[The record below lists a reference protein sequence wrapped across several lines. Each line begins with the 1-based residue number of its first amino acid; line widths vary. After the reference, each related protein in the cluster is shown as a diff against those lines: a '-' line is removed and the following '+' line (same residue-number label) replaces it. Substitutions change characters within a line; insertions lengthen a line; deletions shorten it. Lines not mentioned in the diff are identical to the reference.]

1 MLFVFLILVEWIC
14 YAETNYN
21 YLLPVRSKRAAFNK
35 NLLPAFETLFGTK
48 SSDGS
53 TSYELFG
60 CSIESSKDRCVW
72 TFEPDQTCT
81 RKLSLGKVFDFLSN
95 KKFDQLES
103 LKRNTFYAGAFAV
116 KKIVLNTCGDNNG
129 DVEFSCGVIEP
140 FDVVND
146 KAKIIN
152 GDLNFKFN
160 YVELKSNFNFKNI
173 EFDISGK
180 IKIASLTVSVEVKK
194 EKESSS
200 STFEIFADKIKVID
214 FSKKIFN
221 FNALSGGDAI
231 VGKRGMFSNMV
242 VNKPTFKIIKNE
254 DGSYVIV
261 LSGEATGI
269 TGFGEINALMVIQKP
284 SDAPIG
290 VAIATTLK
298 NVKPLKIISKIVK
311 KDLDISILNNL
322 ELDTSIEYASKDIVN
337 LDDPKIKEMLSG
349 LSASDS
355 GNFSHGTIISF
366 NFPIDK
372 ILNKNGKLRSI
383 AIKIIIQKE
392 NISIV
397 FPPDIFDDG
406 KDILAALVPNVN
418 TFLRKFFKSNFKIIF
433 KKFDIN
439 IKSKDVEISIA
450 IPEKLSLGNHF
461 LSVENTVFTLK
472 MMKSADPNNRNKK
485 EFSFSLE
492 SQMKLG
498 STSISISAEKKEG
511 NINFKGS
518 IEFLSF
524 SDLLSNFG
532 INGLLK
538 YIPEFSFAIENL
550 NINAEIGDKKTLSIS
565 GKPILFDWKDTQ
577 IEFIKEK
584 TTDKKAS
591 KYFSVNNEKHAAQL
605 TNQSS
610 LAVDTDLYKVDFP
623 QSQKRNLITKRQS
636 ARRSSDDDI
645 TVLVIL
651 MNNINFESFIQKILN
666 KESTNT
672 KWITLDISLVYSNS
686 EISAESLKNKN
697 IFTTKEI
704 QEAVQDLSNGL
715 LFRGKMMLPKSADK
729 CCVNG
734 NNKCDQLCQFAVNKL
749 GASSSLSVNAGYIDK
764 KFFLEAKY
772 NGYLSLGNV
781 IIKSIAIG
789 VKVTNVLQ
797 LYICGELT
805 LKLEKEDLNF
815 KVFITLS
822 SSGEL
827 ELGGKMNSILKNPF
841 GVQKFALGD
850 LAISAKLQL
859 PFAISGF
866 SFSGTAW
873 LGTDEKHI
881 KISIAV
887 GIEINGLDNYFYGS
901 LNELTLGKLSDT
913 FGYNLK
919 NNFPDWI
926 LESGFRNLK
935 IGFTTNKEG
944 KDITLKNEDFH
955 IENGFQLKGIVNILG
970 FEAKLD
976 VEIST
981 KKLLIKCYL
990 SKIDILSGA
999 LKLTRSL
1006 SDINEGPKVLIDISS
1021 DSKQI
1026 VIEGAISILGISQAI
1041 KIDIGKEKMEFTV
1054 SGKLLDIV
1062 EADLS
1067 VVATY
1072 ANENSLEKAS
1082 FQVSSCLSSVDDA
1095 TNEAN
1100 NIFKDAAEKT
1110 EEIVKYTDKEIKK
1123 YSLQYEKLLATK
1135 ELLDNVGKKLFEKMA
1150 ATFNKIEQYQSKIEY
1165 SCTRQC
1171 NKEVGY
1177 FSKNWCSSNCLLDKG
1192 ERSIRVEANKKK
1204 QEVRSMWWGIFER
1217 IKDAVV
1223 DFVEKGAKS
1232 IYNGVMDVI
1241 GKVADTEIFGKKVSD
1256 YVEIGLDLI
1265 EKTGKYIKDKALSAI
1280 NKVVT
1285 IHLICFETSLD
1296 KAFRGKFNFNANVTF
1311 LGSNKVYE
1319 IESSLNFDFLS
1330 NIAKIITDTIY
1341 PGMQYIGSALE
1352 TVREKVAK
1360 TFGRAKKMREEI
1372 LLKEKEIEKLKE
1384 DVDKDIDG
1392 EEVTLN
1398 DDASDDFIT
1407 KNNIKQ
1413 NITIDDIKRQ
1423 IYNEFHIV
1431 SLTDEDALETLDTNP
1446 DYTLEINFEKNE
1458 SVDISDLTHQMV
1470 NEKNNC
1476 KLAQGLVRNYEK
1488 ISNQLNKMLAF
1499 LENQKQLHKKQ
1510 CLDANHKYSSLE
1522 KTAIEKCKR
1531 AKCNKRQRE
1540 KLVYL
1545 AHSLSHAHVM
1555 RTEKLDEAFEAIGKR
1570 LIKNEKEMM
1579 TRNVNSSG
1587 MNMKRFLSNLK
1598 HSTKRASLLPSTTNE
1613 YRLHL
1618 NASYKAVRD
1627 LLQGDQPYQDVVQN
1641 FQSMKNNLAFLRE
1654 NISCA
1659 A

>member
-1 MLFVFLILVEWIC
+1 MLLVFLILIEWIC

-35 NLLPAFETLFGTK
+35 DLLPAFETLFGTK

-72 TFEPDQTCT
+72 TFEPDQTCAT
-81 RKLSLGKVFDFLSN
+81 KLSLSKVFDFLSN

-129 DVEFSCGVIEP
+129 DVEFSCGVIEH

-152 GDLNFKFN
+152 GDLNLKFN
-160 YVELKSNFNFKNI
+160 YAELKNNFNFKNI

-180 IKIASLTVSVEVKK
+180 IQIASLTVSVEVKK

-200 STFEIFADKIKVID
+200 STFEIFADEIKVID

-221 FNALSGGDAI
+221 FALSGKSVNLNGDAI
-231 VGKRGMFSNMV
+231 VGRRGMFSNMV
-242 VNKPTFKIIKNE
+242 VNKPTFKIIKYE

-269 TGFGEINALMVIQKP
+269 TGFREINALLVIQKP
-284 SDAPIG
+284 SDEPVG
-290 VAIATTLK
+290 VAIAATLK
-298 NVKPLKIISKIVK
+298 NVKPLKIISEIVK
-311 KDLDISILNNL
+311 KNLDISILNNL
-322 ELDTSIEYASKDIVN
+322 DLDISIEYASKDIIN

-366 NFPIDK
+366 NLPIDQ
-372 ILNKNGKLRSI
+372 ILHKNGKLKSI
-383 AIKIIIQKE
+383 AIKIIIKKE

-397 FPPDIFDDG
+397 FPPDIFDNG

-433 KKFDIN
+433 KKFDVN
-439 IKSKDVEISIA
+439 IISEDVEISIA
-450 IPEKLSLGNHF
+450 IPEKLSFGNHF

-472 MMKSADPNNRNKK
+472 LMNSADPKKKKKK

-518 IEFLSF
+518 VEFLDF
-524 SDLLSNFG
+524 SDLLSNFAM
-532 INGLLK
+532 NGLLE
-538 YIPEFSFAIENL
+538 YIPKFSFAIENL
-550 NINAEIGDKKTLSIS
+550 NINAKFGEKKQTFSIA
-565 GKPILFDWKDTQ
+565 GKPLLFDRKDTQ

-584 TTDKKAS
+584 KTGKKAS
-591 KYFSVNNEKHAAQL
+591 KYFSVNNVEQ
-605 TNQSS
+605 
-610 LAVDTDLYKVDFP
+610 
-623 QSQKRNLITKRQS
+623 RNLIIKRQS
-636 ARRSSDDDI
+636 ARRSSDDEI

-651 MNNINFESFIQKILN
+651 MNNINFESFTQLILN
-666 KESTNT
+666 KDSANTN
-672 KWITLDISLVYSNS
+672 WITLDISLVYSNS
-686 EISAESLKNKN
+686 KISAESLKKKN
-697 IFTTKEI
+697 FFTTKEI
-704 QEAVQDLSNGL
+704 QEAVQDLSEGL
-715 LFRGKMMLPKSADK
+715 LFRGKMMLPDSADK
-729 CCVNG
+729 CCINE
-734 NNKCDQLCQFAVNKL
+734 KCDQLCQFAVEKL
-749 GASSSLSVNAGYIDK
+749 GASSSLSVNAGYINGT
-764 KFFLEAKY
+764 FSLEAKY
-772 NGYLSLGNV
+772 NGYLTLGKV

-789 VKVTNVLQ
+789 VKVIDFLQ

-805 LKLEKEDLNF
+805 LKLENDDLNF
-815 KVFITLS
+815 K
-822 SSGEL
+822 G
-827 ELGGKMNSILKNPF
+827 
-841 GVQKFALGD
+841 
-850 LAISAKLQL
+850 
-859 PFAISGF
+859 
-866 SFSGTAW
+866 FSGTAW
-873 LGTDEKHI
+873 LGTNGKKIKVHI
-881 KISIAV
+881 IL
-887 GIEINGLDNYFYGS
+887 GIDVNGLDNYFYGS
-901 LNELTLGKLSDT
+901 LNKLTLSKLSDA
-913 FGYNLK
+913 FGYDLK
-919 NNFPDWI
+919 NNFPNRI

-935 IGFTTNKEG
+935 IGFSTNIEG
-944 KDITLKNEDFH
+944 KNISLGKDVH
-955 IENGFQLKGIVNILG
+955 IRNGFQLKGVINILG

-981 KKLLIKCYL
+981 KKLLIKCNL
-990 SKIDILSGA
+990 SKIDILNGA

-1006 SDINEGPKVLIDISS
+1006 SDINHGPKVLIDISS
-1021 DSKQI
+1021 NSKQI
-1026 VIEGAISILGISQAI
+1026 VIKGAISILGISQAI

-1054 SGKLLDIV
+1054 SGKLLKIV
-1062 EADLS
+1062 EANLS

-1072 ANENSLEKAS
+1072 AKENSLEKAA
-1082 FQVSSCLSSVDDA
+1082 FEVSSCLSSVNEA

-1110 EEIVKYTDKEIKK
+1110 LEIVKYTDKEIKK
-1123 YSLQYEKLLATK
+1123 YSLQYEEILATK
-1135 ELLDNVGKKLFEKMA
+1135 ELLDNVGKKLLEKMTV
-1150 ATFNKIEQYQSKIEY
+1150 TFNKIEQYQSKIEY

-1171 NKEVGY
+1171 NKEIGY

-1204 QEVRSMWWGIFER
+1204 QEVRSMWWGIFVK
-1217 IKDAVV
+1217 IKDTVV

-1232 IYNGVMDVI
+1232 IYNGVMDII
-1241 GKVADTEIFGKKVSD
+1241 GEVADTKIFEKKVSE
-1256 YVEIGLDLI
+1256 YVEIGLDII

-1280 NKVVT
+1280 NKFVT
-1285 IHLICFETSLD
+1285 IHLICFKTSLD
-1296 KAFRGKFNFNANVTF
+1296 NAFRGTFNFNANVTF
-1311 LGSNKVYE
+1311 LGSNNVFKV
-1319 IESSLNFDFLS
+1319 ESSLNFDFLR
-1330 NIAKIITDTIY
+1330 NIAKIITDTLY
-1341 PGMQYIGSALE
+1341 PGIEYIGDALK
-1352 TVREKVAK
+1352 TVRDKVVK
-1360 TFGRAKKMREEI
+1360 TLGRAKKLREEI
-1372 LLKEKEIEKLKE
+1372 LLKEKEIKKLKE
-1384 DVDKDIDG
+1384 DVDKDSDG
-1392 EEVTLN
+1392 DEVTLS
-1398 DDASDDFIT
+1398 DDTSDDFIT
-1407 KNNIKQ
+1407 KNKIKH
-1413 NITIDDIKRQ
+1413 NVTIDDIKRQ

-1431 SLTDEDALETLDTNP
+1431 SLTDEDALDTLDTNP

-1458 SVDISDLTHQMV
+1458 SVDINDLTFQMI

-1488 ISNQLNKMLAF
+1488 ISDQLNEMLAF
-1499 LENQKQLHKKQ
+1499 LDNQKQLHKKQ
-1510 CLDANHKYSSLE
+1510 CLDANHKYNSLE

-1579 TRNVNSSG
+1579 THNINSSG
-1587 MNMKRFLSNLK
+1587 MNMKSFLSNLK
-1598 HSTKRASLLPSTTNE
+1598 HSTKRASLLPRTTSE

-1618 NASYKAVRD
+1618 HASYKAVRD
-1627 LLQGDQPYQDVVQN
+1627 LLQGDQPFQDVVQS

-1654 NISCA
+1654 NIPCA